1 VKFSSLQIHFR
12 SQGGFTFVESLI
24 TFSIVGIFLA
34 LTWATVDFLLIKT
47 NDQIVKT
54 RAHFLAVE
62 GIEVT
67 RQIRQTAVNRDREQG
82 FYDSIGSKDGNFIL
96 EKNGDA
102 FSLKEGE
109 NEPIEM
115 TEEPYTTYCRT
126 ITISGTSERVKQVLA
141 KVRWGDALDC
151 ANGEEMIAY
160 STYLADLTN
169 EDPES

>member
-1 VKFSSLQIHFR
+1 MPNRLR
-12 SQGGFTFVESLI
+12 STGGFTFVESLI

-34 LTWATVDFLLIKT
+34 LTWATVNFLLVKT
-47 NDQIVKT
+47 NEQIVKT

-67 RQIRQTAVNRDREQG
+67 KQIKQTAVNRDREGG
-82 FYDSIGSKDGNFIL
+82 FYDSIGKLGGNFVI

-102 FSLKEGE
+102 FSLESGQ
-109 NEPIEM
+109 NEQITM

-126 ITISGTSERVKQVLA
+126 ITFLEGDERVKQVSA
-141 KVRWGDALDC
+141 EVRWGDALDC

-169 EDPES
+169 ENPES